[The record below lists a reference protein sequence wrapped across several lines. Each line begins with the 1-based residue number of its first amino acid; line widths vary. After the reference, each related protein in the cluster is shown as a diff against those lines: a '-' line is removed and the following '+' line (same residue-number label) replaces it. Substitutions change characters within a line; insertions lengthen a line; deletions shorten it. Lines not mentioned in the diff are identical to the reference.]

1 MKQTSRDTI
10 RGHFLMLS
18 EKVKHVERSVGG
30 LQADQTE
37 ETLPGWA
44 GMQERKGRHSLGIK
58 DNKRSFYLKYTL
70 LGCLLSRF

>member
-1 MKQTSRDTI
+1 
-10 RGHFLMLS
+10 MLC

-44 GMQERKGRHSLGIK
+44 GMPKRKGEHSFGIK
-58 DNKRSFYLKYTL
+58 NNKRSFA
-70 LGCLLSRF
+70 